1 MSDALDPARVLYWE
15 DGIAVIDKPP
25 GVTTQAAGQVAD
37 DLPARVREHLGLDY
51 LGTHQRLDKGTSGVI
66 CFATDEA
73 RNASLADSLS
83 RADKRYVAAVVGW
96 RGDTRTLDDW
106 LVPQRGGSRV
116 GLKSEAE
123 AKRAITRASVRA
135 RQGDRS
141 LLELH
146 IETGRTHQ
154 IRAQLAHVGAP
165 VAGDRRYG
173 GGPAPRL
180 MLHAESLVL
189 DGRRFEAPV
198 PSSFA
203 RWLRGEDA
211 IALVDR
217 ESLLIG
223 LNDAAELRWALAR
236 DPQTNAYRLA
246 NGAGDGMPG
255 LVVDVYDQHA
265 VVSLYGDEA
274 VAAEDVVLDVVASLG
289 FAGVYVKRR
298 PKQANELVDPR
309 QTELAPAE
317 AARGRSAPESFE
329 VVENGMHFE
338 VRLGDGLSTGLFLDQ
353 RRARRRVREMSAG
366 KRVLNLFA
374 YTCGFGVAAALG
386 GAADVTDVDVSGA
399 ALDRG
404 ARNQSLN
411 GVTGKRLRADC
422 FDFLARAGR
431 QGRRY
436 DLIVCDPPTYAT
448 TKKRRWKSGTQWVD
462 LARACV
468 AIAAPGAHLLL
479 SSNDSRMPQARF
491 RRYVREA
498 APELDGLRDA
508 KAPRDFPPPLGHD
521 PLPRRLWATV

>member
-1 MSDALDPARVLYWE
+1 MV
-15 DGIAVIDKPP
+15 VDKPP
-25 GVTTQAAGQVAD
+25 GVTTQAAGEAAD
-37 DLPARVREHLGLDY
+37 DLPARLREQLGLDY

-66 CFATDEA
+66 CFTSDPE
-73 RNASLADSLS
+73 RNAGLAEALS
-83 RADKRYVAAVVGW
+83 RADKTYVAAVRGW
-96 RGDTRTLDDW
+96 KGGARTLEDW
-106 LVPQRGGSRV
+106 LVPERGGSRV
-116 GLKSEAE
+116 GKANDAE
-123 AKRAITRASVRA
+123 AKRAVTHVRVRA
-135 RQGDRS
+135 RDGERA
-141 LLELH
+141 LLELR

-154 IRAQLAHVGAP
+154 IRAQLAYAGSP

-173 GGPAPRL
+173 GAPATRL
-180 MLHAESLVL
+180 MLHAESVVL
-189 DGRRFEAPV
+189 DRRFEAPL
-198 PSSFA
+198 PPSFA

-211 IALVDR
+211 IALGDR
-217 ESLLIG
+217 AALLMG
-223 LNDAAELRWALAR
+223 LRDAAELRWALSR
-236 DPQTNAYRLA
+236 DPQTNVYRLA

-274 VAAEDVVLDVVASLG
+274 LAAEDAVLDAVASLG

-309 QTELAPAE
+309 ETDFAPAE
-317 AARGRSAPESFE
+317 AVRGRSAPESFE
-329 VVENGMHFE
+329 VLENGMRFE
-338 VRLGDGLSTGLFLDQ
+338 VRLGDGLSTGIFLDQ
-353 RRARRRVREMSAG
+353 RRARRRVRGLAEG
-366 KRVLNLFA
+366 KRVLNLFS
-374 YTCGFGVAAALG
+374 YTCGFGVAAGLG
-386 GAADVTDVDVSGA
+386 GALEVVDVDASGA

-404 ARNQSLN
+404 AVNQRLN

-422 FDFLARAGR
+422 FDFLARAAR
-431 QGRRY
+431 QGKRY

-468 AIAAPGAHLLL
+468 AVAAPGARLLL

-498 APELDGLRDA
+498 APDLAALRDA
-508 KAPRDFPPPLGHD
+508 KAPRDFPPAIGED